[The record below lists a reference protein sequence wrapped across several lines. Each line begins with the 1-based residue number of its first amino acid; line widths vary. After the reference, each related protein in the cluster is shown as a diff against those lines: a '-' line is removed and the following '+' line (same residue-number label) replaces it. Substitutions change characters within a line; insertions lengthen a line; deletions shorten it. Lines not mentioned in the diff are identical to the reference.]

1 MGLRLFISK
10 FLSLMGKLCI
20 EELDIAF
27 IHVITYQ
34 IGPPKKDSTYG
45 MLGDRDGYC
54 FSSK

>member
-1 MGLRLFISK
+1 
-10 FLSLMGKLCI
+10 MGKLCI